1 MLRVTQS
8 VSAQGATRYFD
19 DALARGDYYTEQD
32 RSIGA
37 WGGKAALQLGL
48 SGQVQREDFIA
59 IASNADPGSGERL
72 TVRTKNN
79 RTAGYDFTFSVPK
92 SVSLFMALEPEN
104 EVREIMFHAFGETM
118 ADIESAM
125 KTRVR
130 GKDQSGRQ
138 RDTERLTG
146 NLAHATFAHE
156 VSRPVD

>member
-19 DALARGDYYTEQD
+19 EALARGDYYTEQD
-32 RSIGA
+32 RSIGT

-59 IASNADPGSGERL
+59 LALNADPGSGERL
-72 TVRTKNN
+72 TARTKNN

-92 SVSLFMALEPEN
+92 SVSVFMALEPET
-104 EVREIMFHAFGETM
+104 EVREMVLEAFGTTM
-118 ADIESAM
+118 ADVEAEM

-130 GKDQSGRQ
+130 RKNQFGRQ

-146 NLAHATFAHE
+146 NLA
-156 VSRPVD
+156 